1 MLLFAIEGKQTP
13 IGKKTPG
20 NALVGKHTEGYY

>member
-13 IGKKTPG
+13 IGKKTSG
-20 NALVGKHTEGYY
+20 KALVGEHTEGYY